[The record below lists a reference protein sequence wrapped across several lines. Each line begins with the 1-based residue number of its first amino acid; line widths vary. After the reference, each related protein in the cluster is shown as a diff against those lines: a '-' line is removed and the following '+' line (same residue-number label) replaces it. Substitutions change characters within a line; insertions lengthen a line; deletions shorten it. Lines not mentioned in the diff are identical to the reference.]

1 MPIRKTKR
9 WRTTATPPSIHDLL
23 TQARFRLT
31 ELIEVCAKQRDAGEL
46 KGHQQSLVR
55 AQRVL
60 DEIAI
65 LEEKLNP
72 KQR

>member
-1 MPIRKTKR
+1 M
-9 WRTTATPPSIHDLL
+9 ATPPGIHDLL
-23 TQARFRLT
+23 TQAWFRLT
-31 ELIEVCAKQRDAGEL
+31 ELIEVCAKQRDAGKL
-46 KGHQQSLVR
+46 KVDQQSLVR

-65 LEEKLNP
+65 LEEMLNP